1 MHQGIIFLIAL
12 GGIWMLFATIQDIKK
27 REVANWL
34 NYSLIIFA
42 LGARFFYSLFFNDG
56 FGFFLQGIIGLGI
69 FFVLGNLLY
78 SLKVF
83 AGGDTKLMI
92 SLGAILPFSNSFF
105 INLKIYALFFCVF
118 FFVGAVYGILFSLI
132 LVLKNLGKFKKEFS
146 RQFRLEKKFFY
157 VFSILGFLVLCLGFF
172 EEFMIYFGLLI
183 FFFPLLYIY
192 AKSVEE
198 GIMILNMDS
207 FKLTEGDWLYK
218 DLKVGKK
225 IIHAK
230 WDGLS
235 RMEIR
240 EIRKK
245 LKKVRIKQGIPFV
258 PVFLISFTI
267 LIFLFMYF
275 PFENYG
281 ILLGSHIFPLGFSI
295 FSVS

>member
-12 GGIWMLFATIQDIKK
+12 GGIWMFFATVQDIKK

-34 NYSLIIFA
+34 NFSLIVFA

-69 FFVLGNLLY
+69 FFAIGNLLY
-78 SLKVF
+78 FLKVF
-83 AGGDTKLMI
+83 AGGDAKLMI
-92 SLGAILPFSNSFF
+92 SLGAILPLSSSFF

-118 FFVGAVYGILFSLI
+118 FLVGAVYGILFSLI
-132 LVLKNLGKFKKEFS
+132 LVLKNLRKFKKEFS
-146 RQFRLEKKFFY
+146 RQFILEKKFFY
-157 VFSILGFLVLCLGFF
+157 IFSVLGFLVLCLGFF

-183 FFFPLLYIY
+183 FFFPLLYVY

-207 FKLTEGDWLYK
+207 FKITEGDWLYK
-218 DLKVGKK
+218 DLKIGKK

-235 RMEIR
+235 KMEIR

-245 LKKVRIKQGIPFV
+245 LKKVKIKQGIPFV
-258 PVFLISFTI
+258 PVFLISFMV
-267 LIFLFMYF
+267 LVLLLMYF

-295 FSVS
+295 LSAS